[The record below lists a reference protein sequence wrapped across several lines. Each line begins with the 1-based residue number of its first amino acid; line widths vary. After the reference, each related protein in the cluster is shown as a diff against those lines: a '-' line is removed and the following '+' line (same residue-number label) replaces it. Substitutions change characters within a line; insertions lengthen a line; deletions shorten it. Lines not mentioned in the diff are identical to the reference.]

1 MHAHLW
7 LETVIAD
14 LLEAIV
20 AYKFYI
26 SSSQVL
32 LNNIAWLPIH
42 VSGIKCVKIQQ
53 YLWHLGIL
61 LSCVGIILRI

>member
-20 AYKFYI
+20 AYEFYI

-32 LNNIAWLPIH
+32 LNNIA
-42 VSGIKCVKIQQ
+42 
-53 YLWHLGIL
+53 
-61 LSCVGIILRI
+61 